1 MLMDSKFL
9 EETTILFFKFPE
21 NNILHNLYYK
31 IVSIIILE
39 NEMKLINIVR
49 ECLCSK
55 IQIINE
61 CKLEKRI
68 LDSILLIQTNSTFT
82 YSYSGHLMLLID
94 RIESLELKKK
104 IDGWDDIVME
114 YHKDQMKLRNKNKF
128 QIQEGSESTGGGE
141 GSHTSRRATGFFK

>member
-1 MLMDSKFL
+1 MLMECKFL

-31 IVSIIILE
+31 IISIIILE

-49 ECLCSK
+49 DSNLTP
-55 IQIINE
+55 QIINE

-68 LDSILLIQTNSTFT
+68 LDSILLIQNNSKFT

-114 YHKDQMKLRNKNKF
+114 YHKEQMKLRNKNKF
-128 QIQEGSESTGGGE
+128 IIQEGSESGTSSGE
-141 GSHTSRRATGFFK
+141 HTPRRATGFFK